1 MNRLIVILV
10 KGVALSLLLL
20 GMVNSINYAQ
30 ENARDPAIPVPVS
43 INALM
48 VTLIDHSAHYIWD
61 YGFLSSERELTDEE
75 WQIVEY
81 YSVQLAASGPLITL
95 GGTGSADSTWAA
107 SEDWVELS
115 GEMSDIAME
124 ALSAARE
131 NNVSQLQSSGDRLVQ
146 NCESCHSIFKPDSP
160 TEGIVHD
167 PQYDHLYHLLSP
179 VDGN

>member
-1 MNRLIVILV
+1 MNQITKTLLKSTTVIAVIV
-10 KGVALSLLLL
+10 
-20 GMVNSINYAQ
+20 GMVSAITFAQ
-30 ENARDPAIPVPVS
+30 ESAEDNTIPMPVS

-61 YGFLSSERELTDEE
+61 YGFLSTERELSEEE

-95 GGTGSADSTWAA
+95 GGTGSADTAWSANK
-107 SEDWVELS
+107 DWVRMS
-115 GEMSDIAME
+115 RDMSDIAMD
-124 ALSAARE
+124 ALAAARE
-131 NNVSQLQSSGDRLVQ
+131 MNADQLQSAGDMLV
-146 NCESCHSIFKPDSP
+146 ESCENCHKAFKPDVP

-179 VDGN
+179 QADN

>member
-1 MNRLIVILV
+1 MNRKLGTLI
-10 KGVALSLLLL
+10 KGIALTLIAL
-20 GMVNSINYAQ
+20 GMINAITYAQ
-30 ENARDPAIPVPVS
+30 VRTRNTAIPMPVS

-61 YGFLSSERELTDEE
+61 YGFLSTERELTDDE

-95 GGTGSADSTWAA
+95 GGTGSADSAW
-107 SEDWVELS
+107 SENEDWIELS
-115 GEMSDIAME
+115 REMSDIALV
-124 ALSAARE
+124 ALTAARE
-131 NNVSQLQSSGDRLVQ
+131 KDVGRLQSSGDRLVES
-146 NCESCHSIFKPDSP
+146 CESCHNFFKPDVP

-179 VDGN
+179 QGDN